1 MRTHQGMHSFAIAI
15 VSNNMLTSIG
25 LQQILED
32 IIPMVDV
39 KHFDSFKNLQYSDS
53 DKYIHFFVDSM
64 IYIEHTQFFREQGKK
79 TIVLINGNMNI
90 NGVITL
96 NVCQSEHLLIK
107 SILELHGLGHTKGE
121 APDPRHIHE
130 TVRPSL
136 ASQTLLSSREVEVA
150 VLLSK
155 GLINKEIAEKLNISI
170 TTVISHRKN
179 IMDKLNAK
187 SLADII
193 IYSVVNGLVKI
204 GDL

>member
-1 MRTHQGMHSFAIAI
+1 MNNRSGMHSSAIAI
-15 VSNNMLTSIG
+15 VTNNMLTSIG
-25 LQQILED
+25 LQQVLED

-39 KHFDSFKNLQYSDS
+39 KLFDSFENLLHSGPE
-53 DKYIHFFVDSM
+53 KYIHFFVDSM

-79 TIVLINGNMNI
+79 TIVLIHGNMNI
-90 NGVITL
+90 QGMITL
-96 NVCQSEHLLIK
+96 NVCQSEHMLIK
-107 SILELHGLGHTKGE
+107 SILELHGAGHENGN

-130 TVRPSL
+130 VVRPKP
-136 ASQTLLSSREVEVA
+136 SQTLLSSREIEVA

-155 GLINKEIAEKLNISI
+155 GLINKEIADKLNISI

-193 IYSVVNGLVKI
+193 IYSVVNGLVRL

>member
-1 MRTHQGMHSFAIAI
+1 MNNRPGMHSSAIAI
-15 VSNNMLTSIG
+15 VTNNMLTSIG
-25 LQQILED
+25 LQQVLED

-39 KHFDSFKNLQYSDS
+39 KLFDSFENLLHSDPE
-53 DKYIHFFVDSM
+53 KFIHFFVDSM

-79 TIVLINGNMNI
+79 TIVLIHGNMNI
-90 NGVITL
+90 QGMITL
-96 NVCQSEHLLIK
+96 NVCQSEHMLIK
-107 SILELHGLGHTKGE
+107 SILELHGMGHAKGD
-121 APDPRHIHE
+121 APDPRHIHGV
-130 TVRPSL
+130 VRHTP
-136 ASQTLLSSREVEVA
+136 SQTLLSAREVEVA

-193 IYSVVNGLVKI
+193 IYSVVNGLVRL